1 MCALLRAHDVTI
13 GDAVFASA
21 AENAVSLACGRR
33 GGVACFGD
41 RDGRVVAW
49 NYLTGERASVVS
61 VVLREDEE
69 ENDDDDDEFDVSVR
83 SVAVA
88 RTSFAACARDRVS
101 IFSRALDA

>member
-1 MCALLRAHDVTI
+1 MI
-13 GDAVFASA
+13 
-21 AENAVSLACGRR
+21 
-33 GGVACFGD
+33 
-41 RDGRVVAW
+41 
-49 NYLTGERASVVS
+49 S